1 MAKLIFRNPETG
13 ASREF
18 PLKPNRTSVGRLPSQ
33 DVYLPH
39 DSVSREHADIRCID
53 DDYLLI
59 DKRSLNGVYL
69 NGRRVSKAT
78 LHEGDEVIFGK
89 VGCTFSL
96 SPTEH
101 SLAGGGVWKPL
112 ARFFTSLQDQ
122 AHSMEGDFD
131 SMRDFLATEEDDG
144 ETTTAP
150 TVQGATVL
158 ETLKRRTQ
166 RFEQAYRQLSIL
178 FRTSQWIHLDISLDN
193 VLSACIDQVVAAL
206 KMDRGFLF
214 TFDPGRDEM
223 DCRAARDRGIED
235 DGARRFSLIR
245 SISRR
250 VLETKEPLA
259 FTPIFKTSN
268 AVFLTASASVFSI
281 LSVPVIGTKDNA
293 LGVLYFDCR
302 DSSLSYTQDDLDFL
316 ATFASQVALA
326 LERDSLIEEVIA
338 KREIEREVGIARDIQ
353 QRLLPKVVPQSSRFA
368 LAGRS
373 IPSRSVGGDYYD
385 FAKSDDGSENL
396 HLIVADVSGKGIPAA
411 LVLSETRSILQVY
424 AREHFS
430 PKDTLARLND
440 NLLLDFDGSMY
451 VTLVYCDF
459 DWERSILRY
468 ANAGHEWPLLISP
481 NSETVTYLDR
491 STKPCGLF
499 EGEEYEE
506 VEIAVSPGD
515 KIIFP
520 TDGIIDAEN
529 EQGKKFGLERLE
541 ATVLANRDKSAQDML
556 DHVFDEV
563 ARFSGDGPQFDDMT
577 LVVIDILG
585 DGSFAPAS

>member
-1 MAKLIFRNPETG
+1 MAKLIFINPDTG
-13 ASREF
+13 ATREF
-18 PLKPNRTSVGRLPSQ
+18 PLKPNRTSVGRLPSE
-33 DVYLPH
+33 DIYLPH
-39 DSVSREHADIRCID
+39 DSVSREHAEIRCID
-53 DDYLLI
+53 DDYILL

-69 NGRRVSKAT
+69 NARRVTKAT
-78 LHEGDEVIFGK
+78 LHEGDEIIFGK
-89 VGCTFSL
+89 VGCRFSL
-96 SPTEH
+96 APTEH

-112 ARFFTSLQDQ
+112 ARLFSSLQDQ
-122 AHSMEGDFD
+122 AHSMEGDCD
-131 SMRDFLATEEDDG
+131 SMRDFLSSEEDVAQ
-144 ETTTAP
+144 EEQAP
-150 TVQGATVL
+150 QLQGASVL

-214 TFDPGRDEM
+214 SFDSGRDDM
-223 DCRAARDRGIED
+223 VCRAARDRGVED

-259 FTPIFKTSN
+259 FTPGFKSPN
-268 AVFLTASASVFSI
+268 ATFLTASASVFSI

-302 DSSLSYTQDDLDFL
+302 DSTLSYTKDDLDFL

-353 QRLLPKVVPQSSRFA
+353 QRLLPKTVPESPRFA

-385 FAKSDDGSENL
+385 FAKAGDGSEML
-396 HLIVADVSGKGIPAA
+396 RLIVADVSGKGIPAA

-424 AREHFS
+424 ARENFS
-430 PKDTLARLND
+430 PRDTLARLND

-451 VTLVYCDF
+451 VTLVYCIF
-459 DWERSILRY
+459 DWERSVLRY
-468 ANAGHEWPLLISP
+468 ANAGHEWPLLLSP
-481 NSETVTYLDR
+481 GHDEVRYLDR

-506 VEIAVSPGD
+506 VEIPIASGD

-529 EQGKKFGLERLE
+529 EQGKKFGLKRLE
-541 ATVLANRDKSAQDML
+541 ETVLANRDKSAPELL

-563 ARFSGDGPQFDDMT
+563 ARFSGEGPQFDDMT
-577 LVVIDILG
+577 LVVIDVL
-585 DGSFAPAS
+585 